1 MSIFQWVMQDLH
13 SKKIEIALEK
23 QQEENVSE
31 QQVLNIPPT
40 LSKEL
45 RDFITR
51 MQQNLGMR
59 VEYGPLDNAKE
70 EETQKQ
76 EKNGIDY
83 TTEIETLEYF
93 FSNCTLPNT
102 PIQLSKHERI
112 LNVKD
117 FIESHLSTI
126 KNYANNKYYGP
137 YLERL
142 QRLKI
147 YLSQMN

>member
-1 MSIFQWVMQDLH
+1 MSVYKGVMQDLH
-13 SKKIEIALEK
+13 QEKITAVATKE
-23 QQEENVSE
+23 QEENVTERQTTVIPKLSQE
-31 QQVLNIPPT
+31 LNDLIAQ
-40 LSKEL
+40 
-45 RDFITR
+45 

-59 VEYGPLDNAKE
+59 VEYGPLNDAKE
-70 EETQKQ
+70 EELPKQ
-76 EKNGIDY
+76 EKNRTDY
-83 TTEIETLEYF
+83 TTEIETLAYF

-102 PIQLSKHERI
+102 PIQLSKHETI

-117 FIESHLSTI
+117 FVESHLSTI
-126 KNYANNKYYGP
+126 KNYANNKYYQP

>member
-1 MSIFQWVMQDLH
+1 MSIYKEVMQDL
-13 SKKIEIALEK
+13 
-23 QQEENVSE
+23 QQEKIITVPSKEQKENITE
-31 QQVLNIPPT
+31 QRTTVIPK

-45 RDFITR
+45 NDLIAR

-59 VEYGPLDNAKE
+59 VEYGPLDDAKE
-70 EETQKQ
+70 EETPKQ
-76 EKNGIDY
+76 EKNCIDY
-83 TTEIETLEYF
+83 TTEIKTLAYF

-102 PIQLSKHERI
+102 PIQLSKHEKI

-117 FIESHLSTI
+117 FIESHLSII
-126 KNYANNKYYGP
+126 KNYANNKYYQP